1 MTSSVDYSP
10 TIFDRLLGTSHTPG
24 FSWGGRGPK
33 PPSDF
38 RYYTC
43 YKGMAEQPNSWTCIQ
58 RGMGF
63 FDLVHGSPRLESYD
77 KKEVRVCAYNPSFF
91 DAAVLS
97 AKISAPVSVLVTP
110 K

>member
-1 MTSSVDYSP
+1 
-10 TIFDRLLGTSHTPG
+10 
-24 FSWGGRGPK
+24 
-33 PPSDF
+33 
-38 RYYTC
+38 
-43 YKGMAEQPNSWTCIQ
+43 
-58 RGMGF
+58 MGF

-97 AKISAPVSVLVTP
+97 AKVGAPVSVLVTP